1 MNRFPLR
8 PWRHRSISAYPQHF
22 GVEFRTKDRGSG
34 PSINSPPRQPRRS
47 RAALAA
53 GEGSDHVDVRARAQD
68 QILDEIDRRVIKIL
82 QDDGRR
88 PNTEIA
94 RELHVSET
102 TIRKRVSQLVSR
114 GLINIVA
121 ASPPRRV
128 RGEPACFPWTS
139 SAPPHILYV
148 TEALQS
154 QKTKRPVPGLHRR

>member
-1 MNRFPLR
+1 MGYPRQIR
-8 PWRHRSISAYPQHF
+8 VEIGTKESRS
-22 GVEFRTKDRGSG
+22 GSRM
-34 PSINSPPRQPRRS
+34 NSPPRQPRRS

-102 TIRKRVSQLVSR
+102 TIRKRGSQLVSR
-114 GLINIVA
+114 ALINIVA
-121 ASPPRRV
+121 ATRTRTRGTKPAAGATIYAYPCQSPR
-128 RGEPACFPWTS
+128 
-139 SAPPHILYV
+139 
-148 TEALQS
+148 
-154 QKTKRPVPGLHRR
+154 